1 MFAAAKDTLLSLA
14 RFGRIDTLI
23 NNAGILIGKP
33 FVEYTEKEY
42 ISIVTTNLGG
52 FLWLTQKVAAEML
65 KKLVIMKGSSGARS
79 SIAAR
84 CPNMPRALVKDN
96 NRTTK
101 ASVQTGHQPGT
112 NF

>member
-1 MFAAAKDTLLSLA
+1 
-14 RFGRIDTLI
+14 
-23 NNAGILIGKP
+23 
-33 FVEYTEKEY
+33 
-42 ISIVTTNLGG
+42 
-52 FLWLTQKVAAEML
+52 VAAEML